1 MYKVIWQPIGID
13 SVNFVKYFKRAKD
26 CLKFMQG
33 LQPKQLI
40 QVEIPHADGV
50 GSYAIGPELG

>member
-13 SVNFVKYFKRAKD
+13 SVNFVKYFKESNQ
-26 CLKFMQG
+26 CLQFMQT

-40 QVEIPHADGV
+40 AVEIG
-50 GSYAIGPELG
+50 E